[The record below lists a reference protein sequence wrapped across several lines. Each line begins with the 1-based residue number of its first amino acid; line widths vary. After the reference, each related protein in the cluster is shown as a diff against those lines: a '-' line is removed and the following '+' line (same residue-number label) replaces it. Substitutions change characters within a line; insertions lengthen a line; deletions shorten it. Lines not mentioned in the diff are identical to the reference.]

1 MITKRFAAD
10 KKIKSTSGL
19 HTIDANRQ
27 ESRPRRKEK
36 VKWRQQQQTAEWKK
50 RKFRKIAKYK
60 IYKTTKWLNTQQ
72 RPRQTA
78 TTERAKERYE
88 RAALHSLIIMQLHLS
103 MLVKRVRPE
112 LLVLSP
118 PPPHPPHRSPLELFS
133 RHRARSPQ
141 RVQETN
147 LKIIHRY
154 MNWKC
159 SKKISFFHLRCCF
172 FFTSACLKTKQT
184 KNRKKKSLMRKN

>member
-1 MITKRFAAD
+1 MQIAKSLARDERKKLNEGNNNKPPNEKRENFAKSRNIKYTKQPSDWTHNSAQD
-10 KKIKSTSGL
+10 K
-19 HTIDANRQ
+19 
-27 ESRPRRKEK
+27 
-36 VKWRQQQQTAEWKK
+36 QQQQKEPK
-50 RKFRKIAKYK
+50 RGTREPLCIHLLLCNFICRCS
-60 IYKTTKWLNTQQ
+60 LNASVQ
-72 RPRQTA
+72 
-78 TTERAKERYE
+78 
-88 RAALHSLIIMQLHLS
+88 SCWFFS
-103 MLVKRVRPE
+103 
-112 LLVLSP
+112 